1 MTALQPDA
9 RRPAPHVY
17 YISPDIDDLDF
28 MGHVNNSR
36 YLLWLQEAVLD
47 HWKHVAPPATFA
59 ETLWIALR
67 HEIEYLKPAYQ
78 GQNLIISVQLLDL
91 HGVRASYESC
101 VMRAGIILTKIR
113 SQWCSINASTGRPYR
128 LDRVL
133 QRQIMSGSSD

>member
-1 MTALQPDA
+1 MTSLQPDA

-17 YISPDIDDLDF
+17 HISPDIDDLDF

-47 HWKHVAPPATFA
+47 HWKHVAPPAAFA

-67 HEIEYLKPAYQ
+67 HEIEYLKPAYR

-91 HGVRASYESC
+91 QGVRASYESC
-101 VMRAGIILTKIR
+101 VIRAGISR
-113 SQWCSINASTGRPYR
+113 C
-128 LDRVL
+128 
-133 QRQIMSGSSD
+133 SGSRDARYR